1 MTLAMLQAEF
11 GNWLM
16 TGSDRAAACFG
27 PAAQAGLLV
36 YQNNYRAALMACL
49 HESFPQTVQWLG
61 HEDFQASA
69 ARCIDD
75 CPPDSWSLDHYAAL
89 LPPSLALQLPDDPEV
104 AELAALE
111 MALADAFVGPD
122 ADPLDNA
129 VLGHVDWDS
138 AVLQWVPS
146 ARVLRLCTNAPAIW
160 SALATGRAVPPAE
173 RMQREAVVLVWRHA
187 EIACFRTLDPAE
199 AELAPQLLA
208 GMPFGAVC
216 HHLVR
221 AHGEAEGVRIAG
233 HWLAQWAAD
242 GLVDRNAMA

>member
-89 LPPSLALQLPDDPEV
+89 LPPSLARQWPEDPEV
-104 AELAALE
+104 AELAMLE

-122 ADPLDNA
+122 AAPLDSAALGRIDWDRA
-129 VLGHVDWDS
+129 VLRC
-138 AVLQWVPS
+138 VPS
-146 ARVLRLCTNAPAIW
+146 ARLLTLCTNAPAIW
-160 SALATGRAVPPAE
+160 SALVLGGTAPRAE
-173 RMQREAVVLVWRHA
+173 RVPHPVAVLVWRQVDT
-187 EIACFRTLDPAE
+187 ACYRTLDPAE
-199 AELAPQLLA
+199 AELTPRLLA
-208 GMPFGAVC
+208 GVPFAEVC
-216 HHLVR
+216 RHLVR
-221 AHGEAEGVRIAG
+221 ARGEAEGVRIAG
-233 HWLAQWAAD
+233 HLLAQWAAD
-242 GLVDRNAMA
+242 GLLQGHAMA